1 MLRPHLDCWL
11 PRNCEYFCGH
21 SLLWRGLQLFS
32 SSFVSDL
39 PILKTSSQLF
49 PFPHHRF
56 TFPKGQS
63 YPPSSYPF
71 CFLISLSFVSM
82 AGFEDGTYSKH
93 DDCPPAGCADI
104 LSQAQ
109 RHFETEHE
117 VRFDASMHCISHSA
131 HHERELSLRFD
142 ICFPCGSLDSCYVTV
157 KEPSSRLIFT
167 NGDFYR

>member
-1 MLRPHLDCWL
+1 MLVAKKLRILLRPFFGVARPATFFFQLRIRSSHLKNL
-11 PRNCEYFCGH
+11 
-21 SLLWRGLQLFS
+21 
-32 SSFVSDL
+32 VSTL
-39 PILKTSSQLF
+39 

-56 TFPKGQS
+56 TFPQGQS
-63 YPPSSYPF
+63 YPPSSYPS

-93 DDCPPAGCADI
+93 GDCPPAGCADI

-109 RHFETEHE
+109 RHFETELE
-117 VRFDASMHCISHSA
+117 LRFDASMHSISHSA
-131 HHERELSLRFD
+131 HHERELSLGFD
-142 ICFPCGSLDSCYVTV
+142 FCLSCGSLHNCYVTV